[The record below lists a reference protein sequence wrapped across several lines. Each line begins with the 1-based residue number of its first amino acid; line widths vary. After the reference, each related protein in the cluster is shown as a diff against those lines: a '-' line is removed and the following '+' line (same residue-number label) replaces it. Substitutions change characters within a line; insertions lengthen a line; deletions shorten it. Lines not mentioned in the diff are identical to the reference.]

1 MEDRHTWRTLHEGEG
16 WNQGDQ
22 AMEPQR
28 LTANEELGGASGRL
42 LLHPLGLG
50 GTWDRLLLHPLGLEL
65 RASRAMRKGI
75 SGVRPVLQQPRTL
88 TN

>member
-1 MEDRHTWRTLHEGEG
+1 MLHEGEG

-28 LTANEELGGASGRL
+28 LTANEELEGASGRL

-65 RASRAMRKGI
+65 
-75 SGVRPVLQQPRTL
+75 
-88 TN
+88 